1 MSISVIHDQDGH
13 VDDLLTCLLLWLSPE
28 IDLQAVGIT
37 NGDCYV
43 DQAFQSMLK
52 IATFLDLEGAEIA
65 LSEDAVPNPFPEFWR
80 RESFIINE
88 LPLFRANDL
97 KKPYEQGRPRKSSV
111 VFADCLTHS
120 RLPLTVVTTGPLTN
134 IAGVLK
140 AQPKLADKVSEFVIV
155 GGALSGPG
163 NVIIEGQNGL
173 AEWNIYADPPA
184 FKSLLETKAPIK
196 LIPLDVTRDLTVNDE
211 FLRSLSAQAETRM
224 ASQLAA
230 ALWSI
235 VKGFQSNFCDMVAAA
250 ALIKPALVKFKDMR
264 IDISLN
270 GRNKGRLLP
279 SFFSGRKVQVATE
292 VDKAGFESLV
302 LSVLNSR

>member
-1 MSISVIHDQDGH
+1 MGISVIHDQDGH
-13 VDDLLTCLLLWLSPE
+13 VDDLLTCLLLWLAPE

-65 LSEDAVPNPFPEFWR
+65 LSDTNVPNPFPEFWR

-97 KKPYEQGRPRKSSV
+97 KKPYAQGRPRKSDV
-111 VFADCLTHS
+111 VFADCLNHS
-120 RLPLTVVTTGPLTN
+120 RAPLTVVTTGPLTN
-134 IAGVLK
+134 IASLIK
-140 AQPKLADKVSEFVIV
+140 NQPKLADKISQFVIV
-155 GGALSGPG
+155 GGAIKSPG
-163 NVIIEGQNGL
+163 NVTVEGQNGF
-173 AEWNIYADPPA
+173 AEWNLYADPDA
-184 FKSLLETKAPIK
+184 FKYVLETKAPIK
-196 LIPLDVTRDLTVNDE
+196 LIPLDATSELTVAED
-211 FLRSLSAQAETRM
+211 FLKALNAQAERHM

-250 ALIKPALVKFKDMR
+250 TLINPNLVQFKELR
-264 IDISLN
+264 LDISLN
-270 GRNKGRLLP
+270 GRNKGRIST
-279 SFFSGRKVQVATE
+279 SFFSGRKVQVATN
-292 VDKAGFESLV
+292 VDKGGFENLILSL
-302 LSVLNSR
+302 LSTR